1 MVEVKHPELCVEFFL
16 WASRQ
21 IGYAH
26 PPVVYTAL
34 IELLCCNGDNDRV
47 SDKFLMQIRDDD
59 WELLR
64 RLLNVLIQKCC
75 RIGMWNVAMEE
86 LGRLKDFGYKAS
98 PTTYNALIQV
108 FLRADKLD
116 TAYLVHREMLN
127 SGFGMDGYTL
137 SCFGYSLCKAGMR

>member
-1 MVEVKHPELCVEFFL
+1 
-16 WASRQ
+16 
-21 IGYAH
+21 
-26 PPVVYTAL
+26 
-34 IELLCCNGDNDRV
+34 
-47 SDKFLMQIRDDD
+47 MQIRDDD

-108 FLRADKLD
+108 FLGLI
-116 TAYLVHREMLN
+116 
-127 SGFGMDGYTL
+127 S
-137 SCFGYSLCKAGMR
+137 